1 MLRSSVTEALLTAG
15 SVHAL
20 TAYQE
25 RLGEQRYFRRAIMQ
39 SGTFAVMGFWDR
51 PRMNQIW
58 ASALVELGLDRSE
71 DALGVLRSMPWQK
84 LLGVKALDVSMGSA
98 SS

>member
-51 PRMNQIW
+51 IRVDQIW
-58 ASALVELGLDRSE
+58 N
-71 DALGVLRSMPWQK
+71 DALTELRVDTHPDPLETMRSLHWQR
-84 LLGVKALDVSMGSA
+84 LLYTEAFQVGIGA
-98 SS
+98 